1 MAYKAYAIT
10 AGHSAKVVGAG
21 SKYGQE
27 HIEARK
33 VADKVAAIIKANGGI
48 VARCDGDTA
57 TIGTGVWTEAVRE
70 VDAFADK
77 YGDSNT
83 LALSIHFNSF
93 NGSAQGTECLAFDS
107 LKTQAAKYSAAIAK
121 ASGLEDRGHKSGS
134 WVGWVQETDPYAYLV
149 EVCFIDNASDM
160 KIYKDKFNEICYA
173 IASVAMGKTIKP
185 GASAPAPSKPKPT
198 APSKPAP
205 NPDNDLYRVLVDGK
219 QIGAYRSD
227 KNVLEQVEKAL
238 KADKKKIQLER
249 V

>member
-10 AGHSAKVVGAG
+10 AGHSAKVPGAG

-57 TIGTGVWTEAVRE
+57 TTGTGVWTEAVRE
-70 VDAFADK
+70 VDAFGNK

-83 LALSIHFNSF
+83 LALSIHFNA
-93 NGSAQGTECLAFDS
+93 SAKHDGRGTECLAFDS
-107 LKTQAAKYSAAIAK
+107 LKEQSAKYAAAISA
-121 ASGLEDRGHKSGS
+121 ASGLKNRGHKPGS
-134 WVGWVQETDPYAYLV
+134 WVGWVNATDPYAYLV
-149 EVCFIDNASDM
+149 EVCFIDNAEDM
-160 KIYKDKFNEICYA
+160 KIYKAKFDEICYA

-185 GASAPAPSKPKPT
+185 GAAKPTAPKPT
-198 APSKPAP
+198 APKPSKP

-219 QIGAYRSD
+219 QVGAYRSD
-227 KNVLEQVEKAL
+227 KNVLEQVAKAL
-238 KADKKKIQLER
+238 KADKKKIELQR